1 MNYETITVKD
11 QDGNKSLVTIER
23 YMAWSLEHGD
33 ALDFTGLTGGSS
45 SGFTVWWPWSR
56 RWKLYARHVWRW
68 LWWPYHFVGRA
79 FHVVND
85 WLDPY
90 DD

>member
-1 MNYETITVKD
+1 MNDNTVTVKGK
-11 QDGNKSLVTIER
+11 DGSTWEFQIPPFDILKYR
-23 YMAWSLEHGD
+23 HGMRLEFTNGD
-33 ALDFTGLTGGSS
+33 GEPVETV
-45 SGFTVWWPWSR
+45 TVWWPWSR
-56 RWKLYARHVWRW
+56 RWKLYAQRAWRW